1 MLAIIVVLYKSEADV
16 RLFWQSLAR
25 QSLTEFHLIAINNPA
40 GGPPEAADYLEH
52 AEDPRIAVIRNKENV
67 GFARAVNQGLRQG
80 YEQGCDRF
88 LLLNPDTLF
97 DSAFLQE
104 LDAVWTRSSA
114 SVIAPRI
121 MYANDLSAAW
131 YAGGHFDYGYVFTP
145 RHDAY
150 TEGVKTKTVEYAS
163 GCCLGITR
171 AVLEQVGL
179 LDENFFVYF
188 EDADFSLRLR
198 TSGISIH
205 YVEHPYLL
213 HKSGASSGGE
223 FSPAATL
230 LFYKSYAQFLRK
242 HCGLPETLRNVIR
255 IGRIEAARTGKP
267 TGHAGRVLRA
277 LARGLLPQLRP
288 MPRLVP
294 TTIRGSGT
302 GLGQNTSGLD
312 Q

>member
-1 MLAIIVVLYKSEADV
+1 MLAIIVVLYNSEADV
-16 RLFWQSLAR
+16 RPFWKNLVHQTHA
-25 QSLTEFHLIAINNPA
+25 EFRLIAIDNPA
-40 GGPPEAADYLEH
+40 GGGDDAADYLEH

-97 DSAFLQE
+97 DPNFLQQ
-104 LDAVWTRSSA
+104 LDAVWTGSSA
-114 SVIAPRI
+114 PVIAPRV
-121 MYANDLSAAW
+121 MYANDPSAAY

-145 RHDAY
+145 RHDPY
-150 TEGVKTKTVEYAS
+150 SEGVNIKTVEYAS

-171 AVLEQVGL
+171 AVLEKVGL
-179 LDENFFVYF
+179 LDESFFVYF
-188 EDADFSLRLR
+188 EDADLCLRLQ
-198 TSGISIH
+198 SFGYSIY

-230 LFYKSYAQFLRK
+230 LYYKSYAQFSRK
-242 HCGLPETLRNVIR
+242 HFGLPTTLRNVLR
-255 IGRIEAARTGKP
+255 IVRIEAARPGKP
-267 TGHAGRVLRA
+267 PGHPGRVLRA
-277 LARGLLPQLRP
+277 LAQGLLSQLRP

-294 TTIRGSGT
+294 AAIHGSGT
-302 GLGQNTSGLD
+302 ILGQNTSD
-312 Q
+312 